1 MTNLTSPAAS
11 AAIGLPKTNDMAD
24 VIDSLKRLERI
35 GSENS
40 KTTEK
45 LLTAARDLSELI
57 VRQFLPGVGQGVT
70 VATIERKNSLGWADD
85 TSYWVGP
92 VGKNLLLTRNNVP
105 VWDNRSVALEFSK
118 DVADGLLD
126 RIIETL
132 TERAKNGLEGL
143 GVIEAA
149 VEFMKPKF
157 EDEN

>member
-1 MTNLTSPAAS
+1 MTNLPCLAAS
-11 AAIGLPKTNDMAD
+11 AAIGLQETNDMAD

-35 GSENS
+35 GSESS

-70 VATIERKNSLGWADD
+70 VATIERKNSLGWAND

-92 VGKNLLLTRNNVP
+92 IGEKFLLTRNNVP

-132 TERAKNGLEGL
+132 TERAKDGLEGL

>member
-1 MTNLTSPAAS
+1 MTNLTSPAAP

-92 VGKNLLLTRNNVP
+92 VKGDLRLTRNNVI

-126 RIIETL
+126 LIVETL

-143 GVIEAA
+143 SVLDAA
-149 VEFMKPKF
+149 VEFMKPKC

>member
-45 LLTAARDLSELI
+45 LLTAARELSELI
-57 VRQFLPGVGQGVT
+57 VSQFLPGVGQGVT
-70 VATIERKNSLGWADD
+70 VATIERRNSLGWADD
-85 TSYWVGP
+85 TNYWVGP
-92 VGKNLLLTRNNVP
+92 VGGKFLLTRDRVP
-105 VWDNRSVALEFSK
+105 VWDSRGVALEFSK
-118 DVADGLLD
+118 DIADGLLD
-126 RIIETL
+126 RIVETL

-143 GVIEAA
+143 GVLEAA
-149 VEFMKPKF
+149 VEFMRPRL

>member
-1 MTNLTSPAAS
+1 MTNLLSLAAS

-85 TSYWVGP
+85 TNYWVGP
-92 VGKNLLLTRNNVP
+92 VGQKFLLTRNNVP

-143 GVIEAA
+143 GVLDAA

-157 EDEN
+157 EDEL

>member
-11 AAIGLPKTNDMAD
+11 AAMGLSKTNDMAD

-45 LLTAARDLSELI
+45 LLTAARELSELI

-70 VATIERKNSLGWADD
+70 VATIETKNSLGWADD

-92 VGKNLLLTRNNVP
+92 VRERFLLTRNNVP
-105 VWDNRSVALEFSK
+105 VWDNRGVALEFSK

-132 TERAKNGLEGL
+132 TERAKNGQQGL
-143 GVIEAA
+143 DVIEAA
-149 VEFMKPKF
+149 VESMKPELEEKF
-157 EDEN
+157 

>member
-92 VGKNLLLTRNNVP
+92 VKGDLRLTRNNVI

-126 RIIETL
+126 LIVETL

-143 GVIEAA
+143 SVLDAA